1 MDESIKDFMMKAY
14 SDREL
19 IYFVSSDEYTYHY
32 DETLDSIR
40 AHYNDF
46 EYERRHQSFKSE
58 KEAMDYVKEH
68 KDEFPLFHIDVKAE
82 FAKGSTPLKS
92 FVRHGEN
99 NYIGKILTKK
109 EVEELRN
116 DPKTFHLCLRLNTL
130 DSVIKNSLNPE
141 YKPDVETYVQSFAD
155 GQVYPVFK
163 YEKVLDK
170 NLNQIYP
177 VQDMIVEKLKGE
189 SR

>member
-1 MDESIKDFMMKAY
+1 MEESIKDFFAKAY
-14 SDREL
+14 PDRKL
-19 IYFVSSDEYTYHY
+19 TYFVSNDDYVYHY
-32 DETLDSIR
+32 DETLKSIR
-40 AHYNDF
+40 FHYNDLFFNKQGF
-46 EYERRHQSFKSE
+46 ESE

-68 KDEFPLFHIDVKAE
+68 KDEFPLFHIDVKTE
-82 FAKGSTPLKS
+82 FPKDAMPKS
-92 FVRHGEN
+92 FVTHGEN
-99 NYIGKILTKK
+99 NYIGKILTKE
-109 EVEELRN
+109 EVEELCN

-130 DSVIKNSLNPE
+130 DSVIKNSKNPE

-177 VQDMIVEKLKGE
+177 VQDMVVEKLKGE